1 MLVNTQ
7 LTELT
12 FLCTFIAM
20 CMHYFSVAL
29 FTWIM
34 IDSVHIYRM
43 LSELRD
49 INHGRM
55 TFYGGAGF
63 GIPALVVGLTVG
75 VSGNN
80 YAAPSFCWLSYYHSS
95 VWGMLGPEIVC
106 AFIHFVTMLF
116 NLKTVFRV
124 KNAADIED
132 DFRMLRTVFFVNLG
146 LLPLAGGF
154 HAAALIM
161 INERAPMS
169 IYIFVALALF
179 FSFYLLC
186 GFMFCDKSVLRALAA
201 CTSKKGKGGKH
212 RGATLTATRAISRS
226 ALSYRQSSTLKH
238 KTPTNN
244 LDVAEVSV
252 ASTTSQ
258 STYQTSSK
266 LKASNFDDL
275 DVTRSYNMQH
285 SQNSESDSDM
295 DRRSLD
301 LASSHTSDDEYDTN
315 NVYEPSDLKALS
327 VNDYPQY

>member
-1 MLVNTQ
+1 
-7 LTELT
+7 
-12 FLCTFIAM
+12 M
-20 CMHYFSVAL
+20 CLHYFSVAM

-55 TFYGGAGF
+55 TFYAGAGF

-80 YAAPSFCWLSYYHSS
+80 YAAPSFCWLSYYHTS
-95 VWGMLGPEIVC
+95 VWGMLGPEIGC
-106 AFIHFVTMLF
+106 ALIHTITMLF
-116 NLKTVFRV
+116 NLKIVFRV
-124 KNAADIED
+124 KTAADIED
-132 DFRMLRTVFFVNLG
+132 DFKILRRVFFVNLG
-146 LLPLAGGF
+146 LLPLAAGF

-169 IYIFVALALF
+169 IYIFVALALV

-186 GFMFCDKSVLRALAA
+186 GFMLGDKSILRALAA
-201 CTSKKGKGGKH
+201 CTSRKGKGAKH
-212 RGATLTATRAISRS
+212 RGGPPLASQRGISRS
-226 ALSYRQSSTLKH
+226 SLTYRQSTSASFKH
-238 KTPTNN
+238 KPPPNN

-266 LKASNFDDL
+266 IKASHFDDL
-275 DVTRSYNMQH
+275 DVTRSYNLQH

-315 NVYEPSDLKALS
+315 NMYEPSDLKALS

>member
-1 MLVNTQ
+1 ML
-7 LTELT
+7 L
-12 FLCTFIAM
+12 
-20 CMHYFSVAL
+20 HYFSCAL

-34 IDSVHIYRM
+34 IDSIHIYRM

-80 YAAPSFCWLSYYHSS
+80 YGASSFCWLSYYHSS
-95 VWGMLGPEIVC
+95 VWGMLGPEIAC
-106 AFIHFVTMLF
+106 ALIHTVTMLA

-146 LLPLAGGF
+146 LLPLSGGF

-169 IYIFVALALF
+169 IYIFVAMALLV
-179 FSFYLLC
+179 SFYLLC
-186 GFMFCDKSVLRALAA
+186 GFMFCDKSVLRALAT

-212 RGATLTATRAISRS
+212 RGATLTSTRGISRS
-226 ALSYRQSSTLKH
+226 ALTYRQSSSTLKH
-238 KTPTNN
+238 KNSPNN

-266 LKASNFDDL
+266 MKMSNFDDL